1 MMKENNDLIS
11 SKLDKIETIKQNIEK
26 MQSLADRQIRQDQT
40 FYDILKQQYQGNNF
54 NKTSQDFSKQ

>member
-1 MMKENNDLIS
+1 MKENNDLIS

-40 FYDILKQQYQGNNF
+40 FYNILKQQYQGNNF

>member
-1 MMKENNDLIS
+1 MKENTDLIS

-40 FYDILKQQYQGNNF
+40 FYNILKQQYQGNNF

>member
-1 MMKENNDLIS
+1 MMKESTDLIS

-40 FYDILKQQYQGNNF
+40 FYNILKQQYQGNNF

>member
-1 MMKENNDLIS
+1 MKENNDLIS

-26 MQSLADRQIRQDQT
+26 MQSLADRHIRQDQT
-40 FYDILKQQYQGNNF
+40 FYNILKQQYQGNNF

>member
-1 MMKENNDLIS
+1 MKENNDLIS